1 MLNEQKIKKMRKLVP
16 MSQARV
22 VSSLESV
29 SIIEVI
35 ISGFP

>member
-1 MLNEQKIKKMRKLVP
+1 MLNEQKIKKMRSWPP